1 MSPTCGQEE
10 FPCWRV
16 LSHRPCGRGAPASP
30 ALARPQPRW
39 SRESVGQSRGATFP
53 SPRCHGPASGGD
65 GSHPWTRVL
74 CPPGTRRGAED
85 GSSSVLR
92 CVRTRGS
99 RALRA
104 GDRRGDE
111 ALTLGPSSVPPS
123 GRSVRGEQ
131 PVRSQDAHVVFA
143 AASRRSAWV
152 ERRAGVC
159 LLTLAGFGVSA
170 KMQQRLVRALVP
182 PPLMLSVLGIQRPK
196 SLSCPSGG
204 VSDASCPQEGPKRCC
219 FVEPM
224 ISTRIIR

>member
-16 LSHRPCGRGAPASP
+16 LSHRLCGRGAPASP

-39 SRESVGQSRGATFP
+39 SRESVGQSGGATFP

-99 RALRA
+99 RASRA

-131 PVRSQDAHVVFA
+131 PMRSQDAHVVFA

-159 LLTLAGFGVSA
+159 LLDPCRFRCVCQDAAAFGSGLGTTSFDVECPRDSEA
-170 KMQQRLVRALVP
+170 KKPQ
-182 PPLMLSVLGIQRPK
+182 LS
-196 SLSCPSGG
+196 
-204 VSDASCPQEGPKRCC
+204 KRWCL
-219 FVEPM
+219 
-224 ISTRIIR
+224 